1 MRSFYRF
8 YLFNHAYTMTIR
20 TMLFHVHVFP
30 SIQAKVLHICM
41 KQAIQFHPWHK
52 PFAQHQILCRQ
63 HRYSFYKVDPRHTK
77 INIRNKIGSQRMTFV
92 SVCQDKY
99 YFGGVCFSFAKFKHW
114 NLNPFESGA
123 NTHFHTNKIATENS
137 SINQIAICKL
147 YLANWNEFSHSQSII
162 LTHCNKESCV

>member
-8 YLFNHAYTMTIR
+8 YLFNHAFTMTIR

-114 NLNPFESGA
+114 NLNPFECGA
-123 NTHFHTNKIATENS
+123 NT
-137 SINQIAICKL
+137 
-147 YLANWNEFSHSQSII
+147 FSHKQNSNREFKHQSNRNLQIV
-162 LTHCNKESCV
+162 LS